1 MCHSTRPPPPPH
13 QTPHR
18 PDYGPSRRRAARC
31 SHPARSLII
40 SESRQ
45 NRSFPAFSS
54 SFAMPANVL
63 FPPPPARRTQLLAAP
78 STVVCASRGAWPLAL
93 SRTSPAS
100 LLLPVARPHQ
110 ITRLSLLSPS
120 FPFFPSPSASPSFAR
135 RRGVAFARLRV
146 APHTPCHTY
155 PPSTAIRS
163 TPRLRRSRASPR
175 PSPRNRFPA
184 AR

>member
-1 MCHSTRPPPPPH
+1 LCHSTRHPPLPH

-18 PDYGPSRRRAARC
+18 PDYGHSRRRAARC
-31 SHPARSLII
+31 SHPARSLTI

-45 NRSFPAFSS
+45 NRSFLAFSS
-54 SFAMPANVL
+54 SFAMPGNVL

-100 LLLPVARPHQ
+100 LRLPVARPHQ
-110 ITRLSLLSPS
+110 RLRDYLLSR
-120 FPFFPSPSASPSFAR
+120 SPPPPR
-135 RRGVAFARLRV
+135 PRLLRGVAASLSRVYGSRLTRRV
-146 APHTPCHTY
+146 IHIPRQ
-155 PPSTAIRS
+155 PPSAP

-175 PSPRNRFPA
+175 PSARNRFPA